1 MTTQAQID
9 EAEKLYR
16 QGNLFRQQNDWQHA
30 LECYNQAIEL
40 NSDSPAVKAKEMLNS
55 ILNYYCK
62 DLFNP

>member
-16 QGNLFRQQNDWQHA
+16 QGNLYRQQNDWQHA

-40 NSDSPAVKAKEMLNS
+40 NPDSPAAKAKEMLNS

>member
-40 NSDSPAVKAKEMLNS
+40 NPDSPAAKAKEMLNS

>member
-40 NSDSPAVKAKEMLNS
+40 NPDSPAVKAKEMLNS

>member
-16 QGNLFRQQNDWQHA
+16 QGNLYRQQNDWQHA

-40 NSDSPAVKAKEMLNS
+40 NPDSPAVKAKEMLNS